1 MKRGGGPAQHK
12 AREAM
17 IKIMA
22 VVVPI
27 ILIMAL
33 IGDRYIFGGSK
44 FGTAKSLKYGL
55 MLLAVVAAVVGGYF
69 LLKKPDGRVD
79 DLGSTPIY
87 GVYDAPGHPWDGKPC
102 NRYDRRLH
110 PGSPRSQK
118 RN

>member
-55 MLLAVVAAVVGGYF
+55 MLLAVVAAIVGGYF
-69 LLKKPDGRVD
+69 LLKKPE
-79 DLGSTPIY
+79 
-87 GVYDAPGHPWDGKPC
+87 GKKV
-102 NRYDRRLH
+102 
-110 PGSPRSQK
+110 RSNCYQ
-118 RN
+118 